1 MQVESCGDQLT
12 PERSVRRQT
21 AIRREIC
28 HNRMLGWI
36 GTETI
41 IQLNNVGDVNL
52 PILCN
57 GNC

>member
-41 IQLNNVGDVNL
+41 IQLNNVGM
-52 PILCN
+52 
-57 GNC
+57 